1 MWRGRGSRADA
12 WRLKLLKVRESAGL
26 RQFPCSHQQLWIII
40 SRVRK
45 QLICALLLAG
55 SAFAADNALLRNG
68 FAIRH
73 ERREALS
80 DGTITRLYVSAAN
93 DDFIDVRTA
102 DIAGFVEAPAIP
114 IPTATPKPATPTP
127 QTLAEIVREA
137 SDKTLL
143 DEDLLYSVISAESGA
158 NTKAV
163 SRKGAQGLMQLMPQT
178 AKKLG
183 VTDAFDPR
191 ANVNGGSRYLHDMLV
206 RFNFDL
212 AKALAAY
219 NAGPE
224 AVEKYK
230 GVPPYRETRL
240 YVAHIIKDYNR
251 KKLAQAATKRPTAK
265 PAAEKSASA
274 QTPSPAQPSKS

>member
-1 MWRGRGSRADA
+1 VFRRFITA
-12 WRLKLLKVRESAGL
+12 V
-26 RQFPCSHQQLWIII
+26 
-40 SRVRK
+40 
-45 QLICALLLAG
+45 LLLG

-68 FAIRH
+68 SAIRH
-73 ERREALS
+73 ERREALA
-80 DGTITRLYVSAAN
+80 GGATTRLYVSSAN
-93 DDFIDVRTA
+93 DDFIDIRTA
-102 DIAGFVEAPAIP
+102 DITGYETAPRIP
-114 IPTATPKPATPTP
+114 VVVPAATLAPPP

-143 DEDLLYSVISAESGA
+143 DEDLLFSVIKAESA
-158 NTKAV
+158 ADPKAV

-183 VTDAFDPR
+183 VDNAFDPR
-191 ANVNGGSRYLHDMLV
+191 ANVNGGSQYLHDMLV

-224 AVEKYK
+224 AVAKYN

-240 YVAHIIKDYNR
+240 YVARIIKEYNH
-251 KKLAQAATKRPTAK
+251 KKLAQAAAKR
-265 PAAEKSASA
+265 AATKSASA
-274 QTPSPAQPSKS
+274 QTTAPAQPSKS

>member
-1 MWRGRGSRADA
+1 MFRRFITVI
-12 WRLKLLKVRESAGL
+12 LLV
-26 RQFPCSHQQLWIII
+26 
-40 SRVRK
+40 
-45 QLICALLLAG
+45 G

-68 FAIRH
+68 STIRH
-73 ERREALS
+73 ERREVLA
-80 DGTITRLYVSAAN
+80 DGTTTRLFISSAN
-93 DDFIDVRTA
+93 DDFIDIHTA
-102 DIAGFVEAPAIP
+102 DIAGYEAAPDLPAAVAAP
-114 IPTATPKPATPTP
+114 IPATPTSGP

-143 DEDLLYSVISAESGA
+143 DEDLLYSVIKAESA
-158 NTKAV
+158 SNPKAV

-183 VTDAFDPR
+183 VDNAFDPR
-191 ANVNGGSRYLHDMLV
+191 ANVNGGSQYLHDMLV

-224 AVEKYK
+224 AVAKYK

-240 YVAHIIKDYNR
+240 YVARIIKDYNR
-251 KKLAQAATKRPTAK
+251 KKLAQAAERR
-265 PAAEKSASA
+265 AATKSASA
-274 QTPSPAQPSKS
+274 QTSRPAQPSKS

>member
-1 MWRGRGSRADA
+1 MFR
-12 WRLKLLKVRESAGL
+12 RLIPAV
-26 RQFPCSHQQLWIII
+26 
-40 SRVRK
+40 
-45 QLICALLLAG
+45 LLLG

-68 FAIRH
+68 YAIRH
-73 ERREALS
+73 ERREALA
-80 DGTITRLYVSAAN
+80 DGATTRLYISSSN
-93 DDFIDVRTA
+93 DDFVDVRTA
-102 DIAGFVEAPAIP
+102 DIAGYEAAPDIPAPSVLPTPAPA
-114 IPTATPKPATPTP
+114 TP
-127 QTLAEIVREA
+127 QTLAEIVHEA

-143 DEDLLYSVISAESGA
+143 DEDLLYSVIKAESDA
-158 NTKAV
+158 NPKAV

-183 VTDAFDPR
+183 VDNAFDAR
-191 ANVNGGSRYLHDMLV
+191 ANVYGGSRYLHDMLV

-224 AVEKYK
+224 AVAKYH

-251 KKLAQAATKRPTAK
+251 KKLAQAAVKR
-265 PAAEKSASA
+265 AAAKSASA
-274 QTPSPAQPSKS
+274 QTSAPAQPSKS

>member
-1 MWRGRGSRADA
+1 M
-12 WRLKLLKVRESAGL
+12 
-26 RQFPCSHQQLWIII
+26 
-40 SRVRK
+40 RK

-55 SAFAADNALLRNG
+55 SALAADNALLRNG

-73 ERREALS
+73 ERRESLA
-80 DGTITRLYVSAAN
+80 DGATTRLYVSAAN

-102 DIAGFVEAPAIP
+102 DIVGYEEAPAIP
-114 IPTATPKPATPTP
+114 VPIAAVPEPVRPTP

-143 DEDLLYSVISAESGA
+143 DEDLLYSVIKAESGA
-158 NTKAV
+158 NIKAV
-163 SRKGAQGLMQLMPQT
+163 SSKGAQGLMQLMPQT

-240 YVAHIIKDYNR
+240 YVANIIKDYNR
-251 KKLAQAATKRPTAK
+251 KKLAQASAKREAS
-265 PAAEKSASA
+265 KSAST
-274 QTPSPAQPSKS
+274 QTPSSAQPSKS

>member
-1 MWRGRGSRADA
+1 MG
-12 WRLKLLKVRESAGL
+12 
-26 RQFPCSHQQLWIII
+26 
-40 SRVRK
+40 VRK
-45 QLICALLLAG
+45 QLICVLLLAS

-68 FAIRH
+68 FSIRH
-73 ERREALS
+73 ERREALA
-80 DGTITRLYVSAAN
+80 DGTTTRLYVSAAN

-102 DIAGFVEAPAIP
+102 DIAGFEEAPAIA
-114 IPTATPKPATPTP
+114 ISAAAPAPAPPAP

-137 SDKTLL
+137 SDRTLL

-178 AKKLG
+178 AKRLG
-183 VTDAFDPR
+183 VADAFDPR

-224 AVEKYK
+224 AVEKYR

-251 KKLAQAATKRPTAK
+251 KKLAQAAAKRLAAK

-274 QTPSPAQPSKS
+274 KTSSPAQPSKS

>member
-1 MWRGRGSRADA
+1 
-12 WRLKLLKVRESAGL
+12 
-26 RQFPCSHQQLWIII
+26 
-40 SRVRK
+40 VRK
-45 QLICALLLAG
+45 AIILAFLLLG

-68 FAIRH
+68 NSIRH
-73 ERREALS
+73 ERREALAN
-80 DGTITRLYVSAAN
+80 GATTRLYISSAS
-93 DDFIDVRTA
+93 DDFIDIRTA
-102 DIAGFVEAPAIP
+102 DIATFEEAPAVP
-114 IPTATPKPATPTP
+114 IAVLNAPAAQIP

-143 DEDLLYSVISAESGA
+143 DEDLLFSVIKAESAA
-158 NTKAV
+158 NPTAV

-183 VTDAFDPR
+183 VENAFDPR
-191 ANVNGGSRYLHDMLV
+191 ANVNAGSQYLHDMLV

-224 AVEKYK
+224 AVEKYR

-240 YVAHIIKDYNR
+240 YVAYIIKDYNR
-251 KKLAQAATKRPTAK
+251 KKLAQASVNGHQSKRN
-265 PAAEKSASA
+265 PARTASA
-274 QTPSPAQPSKS
+274 QTSAPAQPSKS